1 MLFSHLLV
9 TPTGNSRV
17 LARYL
22 ASVCGC
28 INPPFSHLFSRVPP
42 RISAFLRPFFLNQ
55 TSE

>member
-22 ASVCGC
+22 ASVYGC
-28 INPPFSHLFSRVPP
+28 INPPFSHLFSGVPP
-42 RISAFLRPFFLNQ
+42 RISAFPRLFFLNQ

>member
-9 TPTGNSRV
+9 TPTGNSCV

-22 ASVCGC
+22 ASVYGR
-28 INPPFSHLFSRVPP
+28 INPPFSRLFYGVPP
-42 RISAFLRPFFLNQ
+42 RLSAFPRPFFLNQ